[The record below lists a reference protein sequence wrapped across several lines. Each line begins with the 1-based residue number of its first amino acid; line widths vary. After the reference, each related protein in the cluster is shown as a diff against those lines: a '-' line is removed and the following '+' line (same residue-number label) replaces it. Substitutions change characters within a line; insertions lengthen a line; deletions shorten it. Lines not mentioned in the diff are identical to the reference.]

1 MHCSYNKYTV
11 DILGGDSEILLNEVE
26 GHSQG
31 NQGNQEN
38 RSN

>member
-1 MHCSYNKYTV
+1 MRCSYNKYTV

-26 GHSQG
+26 GHSQR

-38 RSN
+38 RSD